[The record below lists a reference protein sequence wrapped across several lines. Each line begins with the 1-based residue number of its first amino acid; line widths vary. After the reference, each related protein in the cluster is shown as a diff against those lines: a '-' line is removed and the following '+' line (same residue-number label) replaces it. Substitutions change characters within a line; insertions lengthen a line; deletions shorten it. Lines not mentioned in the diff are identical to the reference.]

1 MKFRF
6 SFIIVSFLI
15 TLSGCSFGHK
25 GSNLDELRTEVA
37 ALQNNPKVLLYAP
50 AEMKQAEDALI
61 LAVKSWNSGQRSK
74 ADEYAEIAEDKIAIT
89 KEVTKREA
97 ALGLSDE
104 AWEQRRWLREVRNKR
119 LHDHTTNN

>member
-1 MKFRF
+1 MKKTLYYLLL
-6 SFIIVSFLI
+6 IVL
-15 TLSGCSFGHK
+15 TGLSGCSFGK
-25 GSNLDELRTEVA
+25 GTNLDELRTEVA
-37 ALQNNPKVLLYAP
+37 ALQNNPKVLMYAP

-74 ADEYAEIAEDKIAIT
+74 SDEYAEVAADKVALT
-89 KEVTKREA
+89 KEVTKREE

-119 LHDHTTNN
+119 LHDHSATN